1 MTWRGERLATRI
13 PACPG
18 RSGQAAR
25 PQGRRQDR
33 ATPAR
38 SGAAGGKRGSSGTA
52 PSGRF
57 AQIAKMVVAQSELP
71 GEARQDCQRLQH
83 GPRPHNDFSEAGGGP
98 PGRPE
103 T

>member
-1 MTWRGERLATRI
+1 MAGGSGWRRAFRLAQAVPGKRHDRRDAAKI
-13 PACPG
+13 AQRRPG
-18 RSGQAAR
+18 RALRAENAVLVVR
-25 PQGRRQDR
+25 RRLAVLPQMQ
-33 ATPAR
+33 
-38 SGAAGGKRGSSGTA
+38 
-52 PSGRF
+52 
-57 AQIAKMVVAQSELP
+57 KMVVAQSELP